1 MTNFEAEIHRFIA
14 DKFLF
19 GDDKK
24 LADNDS
30 LLEAGIVD
38 STGIL
43 VSPDW
48 SRFAYWRITSTPSL
62 AFRREASFLTFS
74 GSPELDPSPTMS
86 KTELAPPA
94 ASRRLPA

>member
-1 MTNFEAEIHRFIA
+1 MAGLESEIRQFIA

-24 LADNDS
+24 LGDNES

-43 VSPDW
+43 EIVAHIEGHYGIKVENDELVPENLDTI
-48 SRFAYWRITSTPSL
+48 ANIGV
-62 AFRREASFLTFS
+62 FLKKKIS
-74 GSPELDPSPTMS
+74 
-86 KTELAPPA
+86 
-94 ASRRLPA
+94 